1 MLSLSFLKVVN
12 ITNSIAYNVIGLFG
26 IWKSPLCLC
35 FQLFYLFIYYFFC
48 VYGTWVMSQCCN
60 CVFSSSGCMHI
71 YMYFNI
77 YVRWH
82 GKGMLQV
89 PHWGEKNKKWE
100 KYFYIHAPSTTYSIQ
115 SYQLP
120 DLGRWGTGMMCLGD
134 VGLEKNLTSLP
145 RKIEV
150 CPFSWFSF
158 CFNNKYFLSIGEGWS
173 A

>member
-1 MLSLSFLKVVN
+1 MLLGSL
-12 ITNSIAYNVIGLFG
+12 GFG
-26 IWKSPLCLC
+26 NHLMLVFSAV
-35 FQLFYLFIYYFFC
+35 LFIYLLFIC
-48 VYGTWVMSQCCN
+48 VCGTWVMSQCCN
-60 CVFSSSGCMHI
+60 CVFSSSGCIHI

-82 GKGMLQV
+82 DKGMHQV

-100 KYFYIHAPSTTYSIQ
+100 IFWHPCTIHNVFNSKLSITWLRQ
-115 SYQLP
+115 MGHWY
-120 DLGRWGTGMMCLGD
+120 D
-134 VGLEKNLTSLP
+134 VPGWCRLEKNLTSLP

-158 CFNNKYFLSIGEGWS
+158 CFNNKYFLSVGEGWS